1 MLILEIFGH
10 LFILSKPTILII
22 DDDQSILRTLSRIFE
37 RNNYNVAVAT
47 KGAEAIEKLSSNH
60 YDVALIDYCLPD
72 MEGTQLFGAI
82 TESSPKTLKI
92 MLTGRAA
99 ELGGIGGL
107 DALLSKPV
115 QPGQLLSLI
124 DSKLK
129 DRDIEA

>member
-1 MLILEIFGH
+1 LEIFSY

-37 RNNYNVAVAT
+37 RNNYNVAVAS
-47 KGAEAIEKLSSNH
+47 KGAEAIEKLSTNQ

-72 MEGTQLFGAI
+72 MEGTQLFRAI

-99 ELGGIGGL
+99 AELRGIGGL

-115 QPGQLLSLI
+115 QPGKLLSLI

-129 DRDIEA
+129 DRNIEA